1 MRQLAQSSSVIC
13 VLIGLYVCASLAA
26 IPVPRFVAGAFES
39 REPGVVCKCGEASAC
54 AMSDSCCCAAMAHA
68 EQGDAQQNE
77 DDGPMLLTF
86 GCTPDLKWFLAAV
99 PVFDGAAVVIGMAEE
114 DTFGD
119 LAFFDSALADSRWLD
134 VQSPPPKP
142 TV

>member
-26 IPVPRFVAGAFES
+26 IPVPRFVAGAFEPS
-39 REPGVVCKCGEASAC
+39 EPGVVCKCGEASAC
-54 AMSDSCCCAAMAHA
+54 AMSDSCCCAVKAHA
-68 EQGDAQQNE
+68 EHGEAQSNE

-99 PVFDGAAVVIGMAEE
+99 PVFDGAAAVIGMTEE
-114 DTFGD
+114 ISLGD
-119 LAFFDSALADSRWLD
+119 LAFCDSARVDSRWLD
-134 VQSPPPKP
+134 VQSPPPKQ